1 MPAKKEV
8 EIFSVSFLD
17 LITGVLGAVL
27 ILFIIIPKMS
37 DDVEKQ
43 LQELDQLKAV
53 KVEVARMDSLMAK
66 LKKNVSPEVYKQLE
80 DQVKKLHDNTDGL
93 QTQIKDL
100 QMSLEKADRERD
112 IYRNKT
118 QELLNRLDSLNAQHR
133 NHDRVV
139 KDLRE
144 QVADL
149 QQKLNDCQTQKDAIE
164 KLLTEKN
171 PDKIMQ
177 ELKETIAKLDELQK
191 QNAQLQDQNNQLKNK
206 ADIAKTKADQLQKQ
220 LDECPKIKPGFD
232 LKDETAVFVVDLSGS
247 MDDAPEPE
255 KLDAVKT
262 GLKMMIATMDDSY
275 KIDIVT
281 YPKSKDESYAAKY
294 GKLVTVTEQTKYDI
308 YRYLN
313 GLKAYG
319 CTPTR
324 DVMTYVLSSPA
335 YASAKTIVLLSDGV
349 PTKMN
354 GSECVDEDVNDVAN
368 AITEKNNGR
377 KINCIG
383 VGSEFRNEN
392 MNDPKVRF
400 MKTLASKNDGFYI
413 GF

>member
-1 MPAKKEV
+1 MPAKEV

-66 LKKNVSPEVYKQLE
+66 LKTAVPENVYKQLE
-80 DQVKKLHDNTDGL
+80 AQVKNLHNNTDGL
-93 QTQIKDL
+93 QTQIKEL

-139 KDLRE
+139 KDLKE

-149 QQKLNDCQTQKDAIE
+149 QQKINDCQTQKDAIE

-171 PDKIMQ
+171 PDKVIQ
-177 ELKETIAKLDELQK
+177 ELKETINKLDELQK
-191 QNAQLQDQNNQLKNK
+191 QNAQLQDQNNKLKNQNDVSK
-206 ADIAKTKADQLQKQ
+206 AKNEQLQKQ
-220 LDECPKIKPGFD
+220 VDECPKIKPGFD
-232 LKDETAVFVVDLSGS
+232 LKGETAVFVVDLSGS

-262 GLKMMIATMDDSY
+262 GLKMMIATMDDTY

-281 YPKSKDESYAAKY
+281 FPKSKDEPFAAKY
-294 GKLVTVTEQTKYDI
+294 GKLVTVTDQVKYDI

-313 GLKAYG
+313 NLKAYG

-324 DVMTYVLSSPA
+324 DVMTHVLSAPA
-335 YASAKTIVLLSDGV
+335 YASAKTVVLLSDGV
-349 PTKMN
+349 PTKLS
-354 GSECVDEDVNDVAN
+354 GSECVDEDINDVAN
-368 AITEKNNGR
+368 YITEKNNGR

-383 VGSEFRNEN
+383 VGNDFRNEN
-392 MNDPKVRF
+392 MSDPKVRF

>member
-1 MPAKKEV
+1 MAAKEV

-53 KVEVARMDSLMAK
+53 KVQVARMDSLMLK

-80 DQVKKLHDNTDGL
+80 EQVKNLHSNTEGL

-112 IYRNKT
+112 TYRNKT
-118 QELLNRLDSLNAQHR
+118 QELLNRLDSLAVQHR

-139 KDLRE
+139 KDLRD
-144 QVADL
+144 QIADL
-149 QQKLNDCQTQKDAIE
+149 QQKMNDCQTQKDAIE

-177 ELKETIAKLDELQK
+177 ELKETINKLDALQK
-191 QNAQLQDQNNQLKNK
+191 QTTQLQDQNNQLKNQTE
-206 ADIAKTKADQLQKQ
+206 IAKNKAAELQKQ
-220 LDECPKIKPGFD
+220 LEACPKIKPGFD

-275 KIDIVT
+275 KIDIIT
-281 YPKSKDESYAAKY
+281 YPKSKDEPFAAKY

-324 DVMTYVLSSPA
+324 DVMNHVLSSPA

-349 PTKMN
+349 PTKLN
-354 GSECVDEDVNDVAN
+354 GSECVDEDINEVAN

-383 VGSEFRNEN
+383 VGNDFRNEN
-392 MNDPKVRF
+392 MSDPKVRF